1 MKRILLSLSLLI
13 STNYICTMDSDA
25 APAAPQT
32 TDDLAPLTAE
42 EKALF
47 DWFEP
52 LAKEDPTY
60 FNELP
65 AEDQDVF
72 KKRIKYQD
80 NPELIKRS
88 RASTARAFL
97 AQAARKKIE
106 VKCDEKTLTLVMVKM
121 AKQLHAPKS
130 DATAKP
136 TDLLSARTYVWSQLM
151 TEEQRATW
159 SKEAYDANPRQVEKV
174 TIEWSMILAKQLAEI
189 NLIEQTEAAIALKA
203 QELFNEKWALLQK
216 MYTHTAA
223 VPSAQ

>member
-1 MKRILLSLSLLI
+1 MKRVLLSLSLLI
-13 STNYICTMDSDA
+13 STNYICTMDNDA

-32 TDDLAPLTAE
+32 IDDLAPLSAE
-42 EKALF
+42 EKAIF
-47 DWFEP
+47 EWFEP
-52 LAKEDPTY
+52 LAKEDPSY

-65 AEDQDVF
+65 AQDQDVF
-72 KKRIKYQD
+72 KQRIKYQD
-80 NPELIKRS
+80 NPELIRRS

-121 AKQLHAPKS
+121 AKELHAPKS
-130 DATAKP
+130 GTVAKP

-151 TEEQRATW
+151 TEDQRSAW
-159 SKEAYDANPRQVEKV
+159 CKEMYDSNPRHVEAV

-189 NLIEQTEAAIALKA
+189 NLIEKTESAIAIKA
-203 QELFNEKWALLQK
+203 QELFDEKWALLQK